1 MTNCFTVN
9 DDPSLSNTL
18 SVSDSPAFNTLKSFT
33 GEGNGLTVIS
43 TVTGVPL
50 QVPIA
55 GVTVYLTTAGELV
68 LLVNVWA
75 ILLPLPLE

>member
-18 SVSDSPAFNTLKSFT
+18 SVRDSPAFKTLKSFT

-43 TVTGVPL
+43 TVTGVPP